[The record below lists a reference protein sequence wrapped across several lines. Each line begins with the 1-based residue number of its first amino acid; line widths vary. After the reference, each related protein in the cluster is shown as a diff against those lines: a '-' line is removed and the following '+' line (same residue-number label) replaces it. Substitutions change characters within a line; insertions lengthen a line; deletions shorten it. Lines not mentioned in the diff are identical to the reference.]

1 VLTVGLGTRRR
12 GLSRRRTVDVIVAV
26 VAVVMTAGCTGDD
39 GPTRTAATASG
50 SASPTVSV
58 PAAWARCSVLAGSGK
73 VTTFRSGD
81 VGLSGVEFGTGAT
94 GVVLAPPVGETLC
107 DWVVYATQLAR
118 LGYRVLAFDFAGTGA
133 SATPHGGG
141 VSADADVT
149 AAVQFLRDSGVQAV
163 ALVGAADGAA
173 AAIVVATRL
182 TPPPAAVVGLST
194 ASTLATVDLRSVV
207 PTLQVPVMYV
217 TGEQDRIA
225 QVLYKATRS
234 TTTRQ
239 IVVSRGDV
247 AGTGILYGPSA
258 VSITTEI
265 GKFLKQHAPPR

>member
-1 VLTVGLGTRRR
+1 M
-12 GLSRRRTVDVIVAV
+12 S
-26 VAVVMTAGCTGDD
+26 
-39 GPTRTAATASG
+39 TAATASA

-58 PAAWARCSVLAGSGK
+58 PAAWAPCSVLAGTGT

-133 SATPHGGG
+133 SATPHSGG

-149 AAVQFLRDSGVQAV
+149 AAVQF
-163 ALVGAADGAA
+163 
-173 AAIVVATRL
+173 TR
-182 TPPPAAVVGLST
+182 
-194 ASTLATVDLRSVV
+194 
-207 PTLQVPVMYV
+207 
-217 TGEQDRIA
+217 E
-225 QVLYKATRS
+225 
-234 TTTRQ
+234 

-247 AGTGILYGPSA
+247 AGFGILYGPSS
-258 VSITTEI
+258 VSIKTQIET
-265 GKFLKQHAPPR
+265 FLKQHAPPR